1 MCTTVLRELRWSIL
15 LSIIFADFLKF
26 AMLWTLNNMDNFW
39 NLNFRESKIKV
50 FASPSCELVRKSN
63 MNQCSS
69 SHLIARASMTM
80 QEQNYRIV
88 LPPARGPMVS
98 MCHLKCVG
106 PYGVHV
112 SPKMCGP
119 LCIHLRNPLQNQW
132 QNDGKSMKIY
142 VGGCLLSHVGS
153 KWHLLE
159 AILAQDD
166 REDRF
171 FIDF

>member
-1 MCTTVLRELRWSIL
+1 MSSRYKNNLSDLSKNKPLRYLFNAIAC
-15 LSIIFADFLKF
+15 FADCFLMSRFLRPKF
-26 AMLWTLNNMDNFW
+26 SGQGPTWAQINLRLSKWAYAQTAALEGCLTLAPGSEAAVWDNW
-39 NLNFRESKIKV
+39 SAKIW
-50 FASPSCELVRKSN
+50 RN
-63 MNQCSS
+63 
-69 SHLIARASMTM
+69 
-80 QEQNYRIV
+80 
-88 LPPARGPMVS
+88 
-98 MCHLKCVG
+98 
-106 PYGVHV
+106 YGVHV

>member
-1 MCTTVLRELRWSIL
+1 MQHLSIRKVQLLTNIHHFMDSPWLELLRKKHGTDVHDCFEGTAMEHL
-15 LSIIFADFLKF
+15 LSIISADYLKF

-69 SHLIARASMTM
+69 SHLIAHASMTM
-80 QEQNYRIV
+80 QEQNFRIV
-88 LPPARGPMVS
+88 LPLARGPMVS

-112 SPKMCGP
+112 SPKMCGTLWCP
-119 LCIHLRNPLQNQW
+119 C
-132 QNDGKSMKIY
+132 
-142 VGGCLLSHVGS
+142 VT
-153 KWHLLE
+153 
-159 AILAQDD
+159 
-166 REDRF
+166 
-171 FIDF
+171 

>member
-1 MCTTVLRELRWSIL
+1 MQDISIL
-15 LSIIFADFLKF
+15 KVQLLINIHHFMDSPWLELLRKKHGTDVHDCFEGTTMEQFAKHYFCGLFKVRH
-26 AMLWTLNNMDNFW
+26 AVNTEQYGQLL
-39 NLNFRESKIKV
+39 ESKIKV

-69 SHLIARASMTM
+69 SHLIASASMTM

-112 SPKMCGP
+112 SPKMCGTLWCP
-119 LCIHLRNPLQNQW
+119 C
-132 QNDGKSMKIY
+132 
-142 VGGCLLSHVGS
+142 VT
-153 KWHLLE
+153 
-159 AILAQDD
+159 
-166 REDRF
+166 
-171 FIDF
+171 

>member
-1 MCTTVLRELRWSIL
+1 MQHISIRKVQLLINIHHFMDSPWLELLRKKHGTDVPTVLRELRWSIL
-15 LSIIFADFLKF
+15 LSIISADYLKF

-112 SPKMCGP
+112 SP
-119 LCIHLRNPLQNQW
+119 
-132 QNDGKSMKIY
+132 
-142 VGGCLLSHVGS
+142 
-153 KWHLLE
+153 
-159 AILAQDD
+159 
-166 REDRF
+166 
-171 FIDF
+171 